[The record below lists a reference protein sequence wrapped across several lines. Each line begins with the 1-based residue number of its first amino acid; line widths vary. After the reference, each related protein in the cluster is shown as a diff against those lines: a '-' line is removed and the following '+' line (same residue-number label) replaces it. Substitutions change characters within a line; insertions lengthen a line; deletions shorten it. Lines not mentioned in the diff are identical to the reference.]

1 MNMKVKTKEEAW
13 NKADIIFPTDYAKDE
28 VRSSRAG
35 YTVYYSTAEG
45 VVAWISDLG
54 DRLEINLEN
63 GETVNIWIDEE
74 PEFSESEIADAL
86 SVISDAIYDIDDK
99 INLELDDTTGIKA
112 ARDTLYG
119 AYKEIAK
126 ILKAQHPGSPL
137 FAQYNLQDAD

>member
-1 MNMKVKTKEEAW
+1 M
-13 NKADIIFPTDYAKDE
+13 
-28 VRSSRAG
+28 
-35 YTVYYSTAEG
+35 
-45 VVAWISDLG
+45 AWISDLG

-99 INLELDDTTGIKA
+99 INLELADTTGIKA

>member
-13 NKADIIFPTDYAKDE
+13 NKADMIFPTDYAKDE

-99 INLELDDTTGIKA
+99 INLELADTTGIKA